1 MCKDDDGAAR
11 HARRVHNRRIAAEER
26 RTGPP
31 KGSLSCT
38 VTIGVLI
45 SPTRVRNGSRPTRT
59 GCCTPGSSSALRGF
73 ATSCWHLAVA
83 AVFGVLISPTRV
95 RNAGDSPV
103 ARLPGQHGPHQ
114 PYEGSQLP
122 GGHVQQRA
130 RVPVLTSPTRVRNTD
145 GCSRFSAVMVV
156 LISPTRVR
164 NFVKRSTVYLSRRV
178 LISPTRVRNVYRP
191 CRWPTMR
198 FSSPHQPYEGSQHGH
213 LRLEYPP
220 DVVLISP

>member
-95 RNAGDSPV
+95 RN
-103 ARLPGQHGPHQ
+103 
-114 PYEGSQLP
+114 
-122 GGHVQQRA
+122 
-130 RVPVLTSPTRVRNTD
+130 TD
-145 GCSRFSAVMVV
+145 GCSRVSAVMVV

-191 CRWPTMR
+191 CRRPTTR
-198 FSSPHQPYEGSQHGH
+198 FSRPHQPYEGSQRIHADHGPCGGS
-213 LRLEYPP
+213 L
-220 DVVLISP
+220 VLISPTRVRNTLT